1 MDQSNAEKSLEKA
14 FRSIFL
20 RISQFLATIRWSDK
34 VYERIESRDVHSTNI
49 RVVPSH
55 VLVIEVVRHVLETY
69 QSFYE
74 D

>member
-1 MDQSNAEKSLEKA
+1 MDQSNAEKSPEKA
-14 FRSIFL
+14 FCSIFL

-34 VYERIESRDVHSTNI
+34 VYVRIESRDVHSTNI

-55 VLVIEVVRHVLETY
+55 VLVKEVVRHVLETY